1 MNELNE
7 IDKALLASIK
17 NKTEHL
23 AGLSGNAD
31 LSQKDFDFLQ
41 YYIQEKT
48 GEALSLTTLKRIWRK
63 EYQRL
68 PHLST
73 LNMLSQIAY
82 GVEWHTAKKQWLEEQ
97 TTNSAPIVRTA
108 PKNKKVLNS
117 MVRENA
123 GECGSQCCVG
133 GVLSFEQQTCRSH

>member
-48 GEALSLTTLKRIWRK
+48 GK
-63 EYQRL
+63 
-68 PHLST
+68 H
-73 LNMLSQIAY
+73 
-82 GVEWHTAKKQWLEEQ
+82 
-97 TTNSAPIVRTA
+97 
-108 PKNKKVLNS
+108 
-117 MVRENA
+117 
-123 GECGSQCCVG
+123 
-133 GVLSFEQQTCRSH
+133 